1 MTDHTPRDK
10 VEEEKKEPEFKKT
23 PEYHKFK
30 KLLKRVVKA
39 PPLPRRIKV
48 QSPDATETG

>member
-23 PEYHKFK
+23 AEYRKFK
-30 KLLKRVVKA
+30 KLLKQVIKA
-39 PPLPRRIKV
+39 PPLRKRDSTV
-48 QSPDATETG
+48 ST